1 MPVPTIAGSEITIYV
16 AFSFSLAGWL
26 LESLHLIG
34 LRSIM
39 NTQPQRDGAFPST
52 RRLATAIAA
61 ALEAMLAIAYA
72 APASAASPLPEA
84 VAKTDIGFVDVRP
97 DIKLRHMVVR
107 SAHPKGTV
115 LFLHGFPETLYAWKD
130 IAQALGSDYEV
141 HAFDWP
147 GYGLSSR
154 PSADRFSYAPK
165 DYARVLKDYIDA
177 TGIDKSRLV
186 IYATDIGALPALLL
200 ALDDP
205 QIARKI
211 VVGDFAPFDR
221 PQYMAATLQSLK
233 VKETADVTHAAMNKG
248 RDDVLANFYRR
259 GFSREEQFDIS
270 LEFAADMAKGWN
282 QENLTS
288 ADASITTTRIS
299 PATRT
304 TSRPTSTGSEH
315 PSRSSGAKGTSTS
328 RRTWARSSPRGRIRR
343 SACFLVWGTTC
354 TSKAR
359 AGPSRKCARCLRPSR
374 ERSLTGLAHPTP
386 FDDDD

>member
-1 MPVPTIAGSEITIYV
+1 
-16 AFSFSLAGWL
+16 
-26 LESLHLIG
+26 
-34 LRSIM
+34 M

-288 ADASITTTRIS
+288 ADAFYHYYSHFTRDQNYLE
-299 PATRT
+299 ANLDRLRT
-304 TSRPTSTGSEH
+304 PV
-315 PSRSSGAKGTSTS
+315 KV
-328 RRTWARSSPRGRIRR
+328 
-343 SACFLVWGTTC
+343 VWGERDFYIKTDMGAELAKRTNTTFSVLPGLGHYLHLQSPGR
-354 TSKAR
+354 TVEEVR
-359 AGPSRKCARCLRPSR
+359 ALFAAQP
-374 ERSLTGLAHPTP
+374 
-386 FDDDD
+386 